1 MQVAELFRIRP
12 TSELGDLLQLNNSLD
27 EREGTAAAAVER
39 RRELRRL
46 SEKIAM
52 VRFFIEEECSC
63 SIETC

>member
-1 MQVAELFRIRP
+1 MQVAELFKIRP
-12 TSELGDLLQLNNSLD
+12 TSGLGDLLQLNNSLD
-27 EREGTAAAAVER
+27 GREGTAAAAVER

-52 VRFFIEEECSC
+52 ARFCIEEECSC